1 MTGKRDWQRTRV
13 YAWENRVVAPR
24 DPTFVKFREAQA
36 MVDAIWSDMDLLY
49 PPAVEP
55 LARQASTTVASA
67 DRLSIFLPART
78 PSWLLLHEIAHAM
91 TSDADGS
98 SDGHGEVFMGLYV
111 QLLVRYLRL
120 DQSKLLA
127 SLQDEGIAIAVD
139 TRPVFINA

>member
-127 SLQDEGIAIAVD
+127 SLQDDGIAIAVD
-139 TRPVFINA
+139 ARPVFINA

>member
-1 MTGKRDWQRTRV
+1 LTGKRDWQRTRV

-127 SLQDEGIAIAVD
+127 SLQDDGIAIAVD
-139 TRPVFINA
+139 ARPVFINA